1 MFLSLENI
9 SGTLNDI
16 KVKHEHRMNTI
27 ENRMDNL
34 KISTKQEIKTS
45 VIAMKKYIVDDIK
58 QEVKQDINK
67 IVYDRNNQFDDM
79 RRREMNVVVFNLK
92 EHKNDSGQINKLK
105 NERDIKTLAIALGL
119 EELKIITSYQLGK
132 PKSATRPLK
141 IILEDRTKRKFLI
154 DNAKFIPKKAPQHLP
169 DVIIPKI

>member
-1 MFLSLENI
+1 MFPWLEDI

-27 ENRMDNL
+27 ENRMDNF

-67 IVYDRNNQFDDM
+67 IVYDRNDQFDDR

-119 EELKIITSYQLGK
+119 
-132 PKSATRPLK
+132 
-141 IILEDRTKRKFLI
+141 
-154 DNAKFIPKKAPQHLP
+154 
-169 DVIIPKI
+169 